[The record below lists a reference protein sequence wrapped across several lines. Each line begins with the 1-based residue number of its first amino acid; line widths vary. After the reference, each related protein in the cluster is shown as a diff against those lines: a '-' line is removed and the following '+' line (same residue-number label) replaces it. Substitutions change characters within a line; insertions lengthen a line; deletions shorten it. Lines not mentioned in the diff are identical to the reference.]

1 MTSIKMTDAM
11 WMGWMGKL
19 LYTPLLNIL
28 VLLYT
33 YIPGQDLGIAI
44 IVLTIL
50 IRLVLY
56 PSYRNSLKAQRD
68 LQKVQPYIEKIKEQY
83 KDDSQRQSQ
92 EVMKV
97 YKEHNVNLF
106 ASCLPLIIQL
116 PILFALYRVFIA
128 GLSTESLAHLYSWFP
143 NPPTELHTQFL
154 AFLNIPSLTIDLTSR
169 SIYLAVI
176 AGVAQLIQSWL
187 TNKYTTKSQKKSGGL
202 MMNRMM
208 LYIFPVITLAIA
220 LSLPSA
226 LALYWVTIT
235 VVMAL
240 QQIIIYKSFER
251 QEAKV
256 AKETYH
262 GDDEDQN

>member
-1 MTSIKMTDAM
+1 MSGVKITDAM
-11 WMGWMGKL
+11 WTGWMGKL

-28 VLLYT
+28 VLLYV
-33 YIPGQDLGIAI
+33 YIPGQDLGLAI
-44 IVLTIL
+44 IVLTVL
-50 IRLVLY
+50 IRLALY

-68 LQKVQPYIEKIKEQY
+68 LQKVQPYIDKIKEQY
-83 KDDSQRQSQ
+83 KDDAQRQSQ

-106 ASCLPLIIQL
+106 GSCLPLIIQL

-143 NPPTELHTQFL
+143 SPPVELHTQFL
-154 AFLNIPSLTIDLTSR
+154 AFLHISHLTIDLTSR
-169 SIYLAVI
+169 NIYLAVL
-176 AGVAQLIQSWL
+176 AGAGQFFQSWL
-187 TNKYTTKSQKKSGGL
+187 TTKLTTQSKKSGGAL
-202 MMNRMM
+202 MNRMM
-208 LYIFPVITLAIA
+208 LFGFPVMTLLIA

-235 VVMAL
+235 IVMAL
-240 QQIIIYKSFER
+240 QQIVIYKSFER
-251 QEAKV
+251 EEARV

-262 GDDEDQN
+262 GGDENQS

>member
-1 MTSIKMTDAM
+1 MNNLQMSEGM
-11 WMGWMGKL
+11 WLGLMGKL

-28 VLLYT
+28 VLLYVYT
-33 YIPGQDLGIAI
+33 PGQDLGLAI
-44 IVLTIL
+44 IVLTVL
-50 IRLVLY
+50 IRMVLY

-68 LQKVQPYIEKIKEQY
+68 LQKIQPYIDKIKEQY
-83 KDDSQRQSQ
+83 KDDTQRQSQ

-106 ASCLPLIIQL
+106 SSCLPLIIQL

-128 GLSTESLAHLYSWFP
+128 GLSTASLQHLYSWFP
-143 NPPTELHTQFL
+143 NPPVELHTQFL
-154 AFLNIPSLTIDLTSR
+154 AFLHIPSLTIDLTSR
-169 SIYLAVI
+169 NIYLAVL
-176 AGVAQLIQSWL
+176 AGVGQFLQSWL
-187 TNKYTTKSQKKSGGL
+187 TTKLTAQPKKSQGAL
-202 MMNRMM
+202 MNRIM
-208 LYIFPVITLAIA
+208 LFIFPAMTLFIA

-235 VVMAL
+235 VVMTL

-251 QEAKV
+251 QEARV

-262 GDDEDQN
+262 GDDKNQD